1 MSPVAAWTESRQKN
15 TSATPFPTSPLFAG
29 GRPST
34 WHVMKRYVPFMK
46 SDPVVNV
53 VRLQG
58 VIASGGR
65 GQALNDA
72 GLASVLEKAFKKGK
86 PKAVALQLNSPGGSP
101 VQSSLIGAR
110 IRRLSEEHEVPVLAF
125 VEDVAASGGYWL
137 AAAADE
143 IFVDASSVVGSIG
156 VISAS
161 FGFHELMARQGIE
174 RRVHTAGKDKSMLDP
189 FRPERAEDVERLK
202 DLQLQIHGSFI
213 DHVKARRGG
222 KLAEDQDLFTGEIW
236 VGQRSIDVGLADAVG
251 HLVPVLKERYGKNI
265 RTNIFGA
272 RRSLFSRLGARV
284 LADGIDQL
292 NETALWARYGL

>member
-1 MSPVAAWTESRQKN
+1 
-15 TSATPFPTSPLFAG
+15 
-29 GRPST
+29 
-34 WHVMKRYVPFMK
+34 MK